1 MKKLISII
9 ISSLLIFSIAGCD
22 GLLSTKES
30 KKSRSK
36 KDKEETDITETDEP
50 VTSTDPTS
58 EPVSYPTDTDPTD
71 PTNDIDIVDLD
82 LKDDEYIFFKTNNYF
97 RFNASE
103 EDAEQAYTCY
113 LDLDLLWVDPT
124 YYPDFSDYIAE
135 EMEYRKN
142 QILVYYSD
150 LLDAA
155 QNDQSGYA
163 NYYYGSNIIV
173 VRSDKKVF
181 SYYDSDSVY
190 SGGAHGMYGSLGIN
204 LDPVSCTEIKLD
216 DVVTDIDAL
225 HQRLL
230 DKLASDYSDA
240 VFDNY
245 VQYVDE
251 YFTQD
256 IPLNFIITEKG
267 IEVFFNPYEIG
278 PYASG
283 LISVSFPYTENADI
297 LDTGYW
303 ADMPDSYCCSF
314 DEIYDTDLGEWKY
327 EINEDTDNDGEDEL
341 IRITYEVDDTYKYIS
356 FTVSINET
364 NGTYSEYTFTAEC
377 YSLRPVFVNNDGKY
391 YVFMAE
397 TCDDDTCITEFYEIN
412 GDYVSMISWFSGKVV
427 DLNNPNHF
435 WLEVRT
441 NLPVTEKGYIE
452 CSLDSYGIPVY
463 ISDIILFSP
472 YMEQVELLTNITGYL
487 MDDEFRNAGEYF
499 LNQGTLMNIYGTDDS
514 LFVYFKLES
523 GDIIKVSYDTGNYEL
538 NGVPIFDCFDL

>member
-50 VTSTDPTS
+50 VTSSDPTS
-58 EPVSYPTDTDPTD
+58 DPVAYPTDTDLTD
-71 PTNDIDIVDLD
+71 PTNDIDIVTVDLR
-82 LKDDEYIFFKTNNYF
+82 DDEFIFFKTNNLF

-303 ADMPDSYCCSF
+303 TDMPDSYCCSF
-314 DEIYDTDLGEWKY
+314 DEIYDTDLGEWK
-327 EINEDTDNDGEDEL
+327 
-341 IRITYEVDDTYKYIS
+341 
-356 FTVSINET
+356 
-364 NGTYSEYTFTAEC
+364 
-377 YSLRPVFVNNDGKY
+377 
-391 YVFMAE
+391 
-397 TCDDDTCITEFYEIN
+397 YEIN

-463 ISDIILFSP
+463 ISDLIYFSP
-472 YMEQVELLTNITGYL
+472 YMESYELKETLGGYL
-487 MDDEFRNAGEYF
+487 MDSDYHNAGSFILSPGMLLSFYA
-499 LNQGTLMNIYGTDDS
+499 TDDS
-514 LFVYFKLES
+514 SFIYFKDES
-523 GDIIKVSYDTGNYEL
+523 GDIIKVSYDTYSYEL